1 MVVVEGGHP
10 RPSVSPQAAAG
21 CRGHAH
27 LLRRGRPDGAHPG
40 PVHGRPRPLQ
50 ALRLQRR
57 CHHPVPVRPRRRRL
71 RLPAGLRHPLLW
83 CAPRQGEVWA
93 SSSTLSPSPSHPA
106 VPAEV
111 PRNDTCPELPDIANG
126 WKTASQPELLHGTV
140 VTFHCYPGF
149 ELAGTDLLMCH
160 WDLTWSGDLPSCE
173 RGERGHAPPVSPP
186 RHPIPLPPSP
196 PRPFHPQSPPAG
208 TPGTPSTAAGWSPA
222 PNSRWG
228 PPCASS
234 ATRATCWRAPG
245 SSPATTAPRGAP
257 NGATACPSA
266 SVSRGAHP
274 PRGAGVHP
282 RGGGFGRAGGDV
294 AVPLPSQRRRTS
306 PATTLAC
313 PRAGGRA
320 PSGGCT
326 RRGPRCASPAPPA
339 GRCWARAACAACP
352 ATPRAGAAPPP
363 SAKRV
368 SGPPPPAPTPLRTP
382 PQKTSPH

>member
-10 RPSVSPQAAAG
+10 RPPVSPQAAAG
-21 CRGHAH
+21 CRGRAH

-57 CHHPVPVRPRRRRL
+57 CHHPVPVRPRCRCL
-71 RLPAGLRHPLLW
+71 RLPAGLRHPLLR
-83 CAPRQGEVWA
+83 CAPRRGEVWV
-93 SSSTLSPSPSHPA
+93 SSSTPSPSPSHPA

-196 PRPFHPQSPPAG
+196 PRPFRPQSPPAG
-208 TPGTPSTAAGWSPA
+208 TLGTPSTAAGWSPA

-282 RGGGFGRAGGDV
+282 KGGGLDERVVTWPCPCPHSGGVRALPQPRRARGRAAEPRAA
-294 AVPLPSQRRRTS
+294 AVP
-306 PATTLAC
+306 
-313 PRAGGRA
+313 GGGHAALLLRLRPGA
-320 PSGGCT
+320 
-326 RRGPRCASPAPPA
+326 A
-339 GRCWARAACAACP
+339 GRGQPALPAR
-352 ATPRAGAAPPP
+352 PPLALERLP
-363 SAKRV
+363 PHLQ
-368 SGPPPPAPTPLRTP
+368 SG
-382 PQKTSPH
+382 

>member
-21 CRGHAH
+21 CRGRAH

-71 RLPAGLRHPLLW
+71 RLPAGLRHPLLR
-83 CAPRQGEVWA
+83 CAPRRGEVWV
-93 SSSTLSPSPSHPA
+93 SSSTPSPSPSHPA

-186 RHPIPLPPSP
+186 V
-196 PRPFHPQSPPAG
+196 
-208 TPGTPSTAAGWSPA
+208 TPSLSHLHLPVL
-222 PNSRWG
+222 
-228 PPCASS
+228 S
-234 ATRATCWRAPG
+234 ARSHHLPG
-245 SSPATTAPRGAP
+245 PRGRRAQP
-257 NGATACPSA
+257 QGGLQPQI
-266 SVSRGAHP
+266 P
-274 PRGAGVHP
+274 
-282 RGGGFGRAGGDV
+282 GGGHRALRLRQG
-294 AVPLPSQRRRTS
+294 L
-306 PATTLAC
+306 
-313 PRAGGRA
+313 RAGGRRA
-320 PSGGCT
+320 PHLPRPRLGGPQME
-326 RRGPRCASPAPPA
+326 RPPA
-339 GRCWARAACAACP
+339 QVHP
-352 ATPRAGAAPPP
+352 
-363 SAKRV
+363 
-368 SGPPPPAPTPLRTP
+368 
-382 PQKTSPH
+382 